1 MRSKRYLTTVL
12 FALTICSSGLLI
24 NCTSYSSFQTA
35 RTLPQGKVSGTAGL
49 GYNYLGEESFVDLAL
64 RVGLEDSVDIGLK
77 ANFTNW
83 GSTLIMGD
91 IKKQLATQ
99 SPNFNSALGIG
110 LSAVTADDEG
120 VALHFPA
127 YFSFHSSNQ
136 KLALYLNPRVFYYLD
151 LRNSQERSH
160 NNSGLGAGNSVGLK
174 LGNRFAIMPEYS
186 FFVGQY
192 NDELKVNNLFS
203 VGLGFRVP

>member
-1 MRSKRYLTTVL
+1 MGSKRTLTALL
-12 FALTICSSGLLI
+12 FALAICSSGLLI
-24 NCTSYSSFQTA
+24 NCASYSSFQTA

-64 RVGLEDSVDIGLK
+64 RVGLKDSVDIGLK

-83 GSTLIMGD
+83 GSSLIMGD
-91 IKKQLATQ
+91 LKKQLATS
-99 SPNFNSALGIG
+99 SPNFSSALGLG
-110 LSAVTADDEG
+110 FSAVTADDEG
-120 VALHFPA
+120 MALHVPA
-127 YFSFHSSNQ
+127 FFSFHSTNQ
-136 KLALYLNPRVFYYLD
+136 KLALYLNPRVFYFFD
-151 LRNSQERSH
+151 LRNSEDRSH
-160 NNSGLGAGNSVGLK
+160 NNSGPGVGNSVGLK

-192 NDELKVNNLFS
+192 NDELKVNTLFS